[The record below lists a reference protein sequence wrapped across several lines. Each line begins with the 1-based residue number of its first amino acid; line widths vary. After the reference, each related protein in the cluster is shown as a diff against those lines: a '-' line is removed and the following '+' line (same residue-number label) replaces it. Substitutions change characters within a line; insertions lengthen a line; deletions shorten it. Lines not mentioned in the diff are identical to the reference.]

1 MKYWAAPNVKYSPAA
16 NVKVTG
22 GCGRGIFVAADAA
35 NELFQSNRFALKCE
49 LLNSKAVQYELS
61 ACGRYE
67 LFATANML

>member
-1 MKYWAAPNVKYSPAA
+1 MNYRPMADMNYSAVP

>member
-1 MKYWAAPNVKYSPAA
+1 MV
-16 NVKVTG
+16 G
-22 GCGRGIFVAADAA
+22 GW